1 MNHKKRQLA
10 TILFADIV
18 GYTAMMQADEGQA
31 LSRLRHYQETLQNA
45 VATHKG
51 ELIKNYGD
59 GSLCIFSSVLDAVQ
73 CAKSIQERLQQAP
86 KVPLRIGLHLGDIIH
101 EANDIYGDA
110 LNIAARI
117 ESIGVAGSVLLS
129 NDVAKRMKN
138 HPAFKMVNL
147 GSFEFKNVEEP
158 MTVFALAN
166 EGFPI
171 PDKASIH
178 GKLKAPQQKKR
189 TWLIP
194 MLIAI
199 IALIGGIFWWKNTTA
214 EAPQSLS
221 ADIIADKSIAVLA
234 FRDLSPESD
243 QGYFGDGIAE
253 EILNALDQLDSL
265 RVIGRTSSFSFKG
278 KDVPIP
284 EIAQQLNVSTIL
296 EGSVRKFNNRV
307 RINVKLVDAKADQ
320 QIWSESFDRE
330 LEDIFAIQN
339 EIAVSVAN
347 NLKLNLLDN
356 QAKQLAQSS
365 TTNPAAYDLFL
376 KARALIESYTEFR
389 QEPID
394 LLMQAI
400 KMDPRFVDAYGLL
413 ATAKGWLVWTG
424 EIEAKVGFSQANQIL
439 EFANNLD
446 TNSKYVQESSFSIN
460 LWHHW
465 DWEKIEATANNQQ
478 LFLGEDLGNYYSF
491 IGQYEKGIDYL
502 KNSIIND
509 PFNLVYRVDGLYNL
523 LAANQYEGAIK
534 LGLENIELFPEQPQ
548 AYFHLSFAY
557 FFNGE
562 YQNALDIN
570 ELGYSK
576 SKRGHF
582 ADNQYK
588 LYAVWNLS
596 KLGKKEEAGV
606 ILNEFLEKSKTSYID
621 PIYFAWLYANIN
633 EKEKALD
640 YLEKAYE
647 SKSAFMVR
655 LKTSPFFGEEIR
667 AAPRFQAILKKM
679 NFPEV
684 VKG

>member
-1 MNHKKRQLA
+1 MPQHRKLA

-31 LSRLRHYQETLQNA
+31 MSRLRHYQETLQDA
-45 VATHKG
+45 VTAYNG

-101 EANDIYGDA
+101 EANDIYEDA
-110 LNIAARI
+110 LNIASRI

-129 NDVAKRMKN
+129 NDVAKRIKN
-138 HPAFKMVNL
+138 HPEFKMVNL
-147 GSFEFKNVEEP
+147 GSFEFKNVEDP

-166 EGFPI
+166 EGFPV
-171 PDKASIH
+171 PDKASIN
-178 GKLKAPQQKKR
+178 GKLKVPQQKKWA
-189 TWLIP
+189 WLLP
-194 MLIAI
+194 
-199 IALIGGIFWWKNTTA
+199 ALITLMTLVGGFFWWKSNTTA
-214 EAPQSLS
+214 VTQALS

-234 FRDLSPESD
+234 FRDLSPEGD

-278 KDVPIP
+278 KDIPIP
-284 EIAQQLNVSTIL
+284 EIAEQLKVSTIL

-347 NLKLNLLDN
+347 NLKLNLLDE
-356 QAKQLAQSS
+356 QAEQLVQSS
-365 TTNPAAYDLFL
+365 TTNPAAYELFL

-394 LLMQAI
+394 LLLQAI
-400 KMDPRFVDAYGLL
+400 KIDPRFVDAYGLL

-424 EIEAKVGFSQANQIL
+424 QIESKVGFSQANQIL
-439 EFANNLD
+439 ELANNLD

-523 LAANQYEGAIK
+523 LAANQYEEAIE

-596 KLGKKEEAGV
+596 KLGKKEEAGA

-640 YLEKAYE
+640 YLEQAYE